1 MKKKHITRGNSL
13 NIALNRFITHEIFET
28 RILEHP
34 KNALARTSIQDDAR
48 LPGEMKPKAI
58 SEK

>member
-1 MKKKHITRGNSL
+1 MKKKHITRSNSL
-13 NIALNRFITHEIFET
+13 HIALNRFITQEIFES

-34 KNALARTSIQDDAR
+34 KNALARTSIQADAR
-48 LPGEMKPKAI
+48 TLAEVKPRSL